1 MKPDYYIGDG
11 NYSGHN
17 APNEKFN
24 NEIVPRLLELG
35 ISPDDMDEVA
45 RIFEDIYQ
53 IGYENGENNVYGEIQ
68 EGDF

>member
-1 MKPDYYIGDG
+1 MANNYYIGGGDYFG
-11 NYSGHN
+11 NNG
-17 APNEKFN
+17 PNEKFN
-24 NEIVPRLLELG
+24 NEIAPRLLELG